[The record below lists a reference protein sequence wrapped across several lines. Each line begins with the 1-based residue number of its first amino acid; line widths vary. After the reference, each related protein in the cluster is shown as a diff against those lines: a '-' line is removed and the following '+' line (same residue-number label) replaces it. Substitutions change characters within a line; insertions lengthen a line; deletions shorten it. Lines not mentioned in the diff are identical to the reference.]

1 MRAVDNQHGDSK
13 DQGLVGMA
21 DKGPGHCRDHGGNN
35 REIEQQCSCPIGQ
48 CLGSRARLLCLLDEP
63 ADSGNSSVIT
73 DRGDTDSN
81 S

>member
-1 MRAVDNQHGDSK
+1 MDSRR
-13 DQGLVGMA
+13 V
-21 DKGPGHCRDHGGNN
+21 
-35 REIEQQCSCPIGQ
+35 
-48 CLGSRARLLCLLDEP
+48 GSRARLLCLLDEP